1 MLNPKQC
8 VLYSGGAAG
17 TEQFFGALAEGWGIE
32 EVNYSFEGHQIERKR
47 GVRVLTS
54 EELALKDV
62 SLTYVSKL
70 MNREYTRAPIFRK
83 VLQSICWQVS
93 SGNQV
98 IVIGAI
104 QPDNTVKGGTGWG
117 AEFAKICNKP
127 LLVFD
132 QPKNGSPGTKKSGPR
147 WKSPSSSM
155 PTLPLRAPASWKTTA
170 ATPSRTSSPAPS
182 TVKPRAAQAA
192 GPFRAHPPR
201 FHRRG
206 VLRPVRNPWPS
217 NSPKQNVPSCVSC
230 RPTCPTP

>member
-1 MLNPKQC
+1 MLNARQC

-62 SLTYVSKL
+62 SLAYVSKL
-70 MNREYTRAPIFRK
+70 MKREYTRAPLFRK

-93 SGNQV
+93 SGSQV
-98 IVIGAI
+98 IVVGVI

-127 LLVFD
+127 LIVFD
-132 QPKNGSPGTKKSGPR
+132 QVRNNWFVWDKES
-147 WKSPSSSM
+147 
-155 PTLPLRAPASWKTTA
+155 SWKPVENPVIEQPHFA
-170 ATPSRTSSPAPS
+170 ATGT
-182 TVKPRAAQAA
+182 
-192 GPFRAHPPR
+192 R
-201 FHRRG
+201 FLEDNGRDAIQDLFKRSFNKG
-206 VLRPVRNPWPS
+206 
-217 NSPKQNVPSCVSC
+217 
-230 RPTCPTP
+230 